1 MSFSRWIVAIAG
13 TLLILLLA
21 AGAAGYWY
29 VTAAY
34 PDYERTVT
42 DASLSDPVQVLRDD
56 RAVAHLRATSTDDLY
71 FAQGFVHAQERL
83 WQMDFQRRVVQGRLA
98 EVFGEEQLA
107 ADRFLRTLG
116 LSRIAG
122 RILEVTSPEGQR
134 VLERYADGVNAFLAQ
149 TDRLPFSFRV
159 LGITPEPWTPEHSV
173 GMVALMA
180 YNLGSN
186 WQEQVGRTALRE
198 VVSDTL
204 FQELLPPYNRDTPP
218 VWRADQAEAAPVPR
232 ETAALPALEL
242 PSAAALQQLA
252 NAAHLGG
259 LADHLPQLGSNS
271 WVVAPERS
279 ASGEALLANDPHLQV
294 GAPILWYEN
303 RLYVPDTLHVNGW
316 SIPGAPAVILGH
328 NDAIAWGMTNTGN
341 TQDLYLEDFDP
352 ADTLRVRGPD
362 GYYTVDVQEE
372 LIAVDGRA
380 APDTLRIRLTRNGP
394 VFQEDE
400 EPPLSIRWT
409 AYDVERSPLD
419 AILQS
424 NRAHDPAS
432 FRAAFRHFT
441 VPVQNLVYA
450 DTSGNIGFFT
460 AGDVPIR
467 PQGEG
472 LVPVPGWD
480 DAYRWTGRIPH
491 DDLPALLNPPQ
502 GYIATANHRVTDDAY
517 PYTIERDNA
526 PPYRMLRIIEQLA
539 ARSDFVLDDFEAMQ
553 TDWYNRHAAERA
565 PQLVAAL
572 TARAKD
578 LTDRERAALALVEEW
593 AKDPVNAPEAA
604 GAAIFQVWYL
614 ELMRA
619 VFEAEMGPDVYA
631 SFLDGRGYLAYNA
644 LEHLLET
651 HRGGE
656 ASAWLP
662 DGLAPPARAS
672 FQATVAQL
680 TEQQGRTPADWR
692 WDRLQRITFDHV
704 LGASRLLRPL
714 VNRGPY
720 PYGGD
725 HMTVGRAAYA
735 LTDPFNVRAIA
746 GTRFMMRMGQPIEA
760 RAVIAGGQSGH
771 PRHPHSADQLPA
783 WREGAFYTLH
793 PSFAEAADGPVRL
806 MRLSPEE

>member
-1 MSFSRWIVAIAG
+1 MASPRWILRIAAA
-13 TLLILLLA
+13 LLVLLLVV
-21 AGAAGYWY
+21 GAAAYWF

-42 DASLSDPVQVLRDD
+42 DTSLSDTVQVLRDD

-107 ADRFLRTLG
+107 SDRFLRTLG
-116 LSRIAG
+116 LSRIAA
-122 RILEVTSPEGQR
+122 RILDVTSPEGQR
-134 VLERYADGVNAFLAQ
+134 VLERYADGVNAYLAQ
-149 TDRLPFSFRV
+149 ADRLPFSFRV
-159 LGITPEPWTPEHSV
+159 LGIEPEPWTPKHSV

-186 WQEQVGRTALRE
+186 WQEQMGRTALRE
-198 VVSDTL
+198 VISDTR
-204 FQELLPPYNRDTPP
+204 FQEILPPYGHDTPP
-218 VWRADQAEAAPVPR
+218 VWRAAQAETAPL
-232 ETAALPALEL
+232 ETAAVPAPEL
-242 PSAAALQQLA
+242 PSASALRKLADAAR
-252 NAAHLGG
+252 LGG
-259 LADHLPQLGSNS
+259 LADHLPQMGSNS

-328 NDAIAWGMTNTGN
+328 NDAVAWGMTNTGN
-341 TQDLYLEDFDP
+341 AQDLYLEEFDP
-352 ADTLRVRGPD
+352 KDSLRVRGPD
-362 GYYTVDVQEE
+362 GFYAVDVREE
-372 LIAVDGRA
+372 LIAVDGRD
-380 APDTLRIRLTRNGP
+380 APDTLRVRLTRNGP
-394 VFQEDE
+394 VFQPDE

-424 NRAHDPAS
+424 NRARDPES

-460 AGDVPIR
+460 AGDLPIR

-502 GYIATANHRVTDDAY
+502 GYIATANHRVADDGY
-517 PYTIERDNA
+517 PYTIELDHA
-526 PPYRMLRIIEQLA
+526 PHYRMLRIMEQLE
-539 ARSDFVLDDFEAMQ
+539 ARSDFTLDDFEAMQ

-565 PQLVAAL
+565 PQLVEAL
-572 TARAKD
+572 TDAND

-593 AKDPVNAPEAA
+593 AQDPVNAPASA

-619 VFEAEMGPDVYA
+619 VFEPEMGPDAYA
-631 SFLDGRGYLAYNA
+631 SFLSGRGYLAYNA

-651 HRGGE
+651 HRTGN
-656 ASAWLP
+656 ASVWLP
-662 DGLAPPARAS
+662 EGLAPPTRAS
-672 FQATVAQL
+672 FGATVERLA
-680 TEQQGRTPADWR
+680 TQQGRTPSNWR

-725 HMTVGRAAYA
+725 HMTVGRAAYG
-735 LTDPFNVRAIA
+735 LNDPFNVRAIA
-746 GTRFMMRMGQPIEA
+746 GTRFMMRMGQPIEG
-760 RAVIAGGQSGH
+760 RAVLAGGQSGH
-771 PRHPHSADQLPA
+771 PRHPHSTDQLPA
-783 WREGAFYTLH
+783 WLEGTFYTLQ
-793 PSFAEAADGPVRL
+793 PTYDATAEQPARR
-806 MRLSPEE
+806 MRLTPGA